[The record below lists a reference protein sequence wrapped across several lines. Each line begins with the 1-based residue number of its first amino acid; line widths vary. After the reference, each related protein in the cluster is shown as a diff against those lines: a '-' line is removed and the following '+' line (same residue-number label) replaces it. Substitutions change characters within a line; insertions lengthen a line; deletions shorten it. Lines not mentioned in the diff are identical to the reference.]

1 MKRTDKGRHW
11 RCPNNRKLRR
21 PYVHCPFG
29 LCMYVCMYVRLC
41 TCSLER
47 SCAGRNLRSLL
58 RPNGQGAG
66 KSLGNQ
72 ANTEGL
78 LMCVHMSICMSVPG
92 SLSEP
97 NGGASPVRDASTG
110 RSFSEPIVFYC
121 MLLYSILFY
130 CILLYVFFCMYS
142 IAF

>member
-1 MKRTDKGRHW
+1 
-11 RCPNNRKLRR
+11 
-21 PYVHCPFG
+21 
-29 LCMYVCMYVRLC
+29 
-41 TCSLER
+41 
-47 SCAGRNLRSLL
+47 
-58 RPNGQGAG
+58 
-66 KSLGNQ
+66 
-72 ANTEGL
+72 
-78 LMCVHMSICMSVPG
+78 MCVHMSICMSVPG

-130 CILLYVFFCMYS
+130 CILLYVLFCMYS